1 MKASL
6 QARKRK
12 LKLFQNQKMLSILVK
27 SYQFCL
33 PSITTN
39 IKDLLK
45 PLTQQTREMNDFLNL
60 HTKCIDPKL
69 NLNNALSDI
78 ICDQDL
84 LIENKI
90 FKVKLEVADKENTFQ
105 RGDVKDLT
113 VLLNA
118 KIQTSSQDFKTLQ
131 KSACYKKTL
140 MH

>member
-1 MKASL
+1 
-6 QARKRK
+6 
-12 LKLFQNQKMLSILVK
+12 MLSILVK

-78 ICDQDL
+78 TCDQDL

-140 MH
+140 ID

>member
-1 MKASL
+1 
-6 QARKRK
+6 
-12 LKLFQNQKMLSILVK
+12 MLSILVK

>member
-1 MKASL
+1 
-6 QARKRK
+6 
-12 LKLFQNQKMLSILVK
+12 MLSILVK

-60 HTKCIDPKL
+60 HTKGIDPKL

-90 FKVKLEVADKENTFQ
+90 FKVKLEVADKENTFE

-131 KSACYKKTL
+131 ESACYKKTL

>member
-1 MKASL
+1 
-6 QARKRK
+6 
-12 LKLFQNQKMLSILVK
+12 
-27 SYQFCL
+27 
-33 PSITTN
+33 
-39 IKDLLK
+39 
-45 PLTQQTREMNDFLNL
+45 MNDFLNL

-131 KSACYKKTL
+131 ESACYKKTL

>member
-1 MKASL
+1 
-6 QARKRK
+6 
-12 LKLFQNQKMLSILVK
+12 MLSILVK

-33 PSITTN
+33 PSITKN

-69 NLNNALSDI
+69 NLNNALSDF

-90 FKVKLEVADKENTFQ
+90 FKVKLEVADKENTFE